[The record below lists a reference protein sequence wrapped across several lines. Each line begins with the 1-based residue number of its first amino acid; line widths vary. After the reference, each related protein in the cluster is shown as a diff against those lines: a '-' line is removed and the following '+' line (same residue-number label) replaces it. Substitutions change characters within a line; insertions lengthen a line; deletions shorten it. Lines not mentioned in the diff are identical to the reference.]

1 MDNLQNVDQAVT
13 TITAQ
18 ELAAKAQSKREI
30 YNFLAIDARAY
41 LPDSTLVTIYF
52 LKGKYRLTPMTSRVD
67 LVAGKKKFVP
77 CNDVRYLFMPQYDNC
92 SIKAVLEQAA
102 NYPEVEHFLPDAKE
116 HHYLPRQW
124 LINVVHTVAGDDF
137 AQWATHQ
144 QDARNNK
151 IAVDNNLM
159 IEMDPMILKCFQD
172 SKQVS
177 SKYCPIILS
186 VSPSLNHFVDV
197 CSGSRHGSSNAQGRQ
212 QTP

>member
-1 MDNLQNVDQAVT
+1 MDVRITQK
-13 TITAQ
+13 ITAA
-18 ELAAKAQSKREI
+18 EFASKYKGKKECF
-30 YNFLAIDARAY
+30 NFLTVACKAY
-41 LPDSTLVTIYF
+41 LSSYETVTIYF
-52 LKGKYRLTPMTSRVD
+52 LKGKYRLTPMTIRVD

-92 SIKAVLEQAA
+92 SIKAILEQAA

-137 AQWATHQ
+137 AQWAMGQ
-144 QDARNNK
+144 QDARNNR
-151 IAVDNNLM
+151 IATDNNLM

-177 SKYCPIILS
+177 SKYCPRILS